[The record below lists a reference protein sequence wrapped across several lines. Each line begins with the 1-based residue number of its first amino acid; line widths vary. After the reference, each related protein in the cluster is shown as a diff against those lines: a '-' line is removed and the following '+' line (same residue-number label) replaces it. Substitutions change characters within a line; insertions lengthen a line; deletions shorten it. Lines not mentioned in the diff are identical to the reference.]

1 MPEAGTP
8 KDDVNVHVGFLSK
21 ITKRRVQ
28 RTFERA
34 SRDAWERRKRV
45 RVGIPKVLNIW
56 STAPFWRTY
65 LETVGITMNNVVFSP
80 DTSEEMWLEGGK
92 YGSVDPCYPAK
103 VAQAHIHSLLFES
116 HSEEAPLDYV
126 FFPCI
131 THVPSPMEGV
141 MDTASC
147 PIVAGT
153 PEVMKA
159 AFTKEVDFFRD
170 RGVSYLAPAM
180 TMHEPN
186 LLKRQLF
193 ETFGERLELTRDE
206 SDFAVDQAWRAMD
219 RFHEIMEA
227 KGRDILE
234 AVERDD
240 QIALL
245 MIGRPYHSDPGLN
258 HAVTDEF
265 QVLGYPIL
273 SIRSIPK
280 DKAWLN
286 RFFAD
291 DLERGRIASALDIN
305 EIWPENYSTNSALK
319 VWAARF
325 ASRHPNVAVLD
336 LSSFKCGHDAPVYGL
351 IDNVINTSGTP
362 YSALHDIDA
371 NKPTGSIKIRTKTYA
386 HSLKLHEERLE
397 DVSRAKA
404 ELGRRVEAKRI
415 ELLRLKSEQ
424 VQARTGRLDATLEQA
439 MRDAKARM
447 EAYEARLQVDPPAPS
462 TNMIQLTKLSI
473 SQRSGVSP

>member
-1 MPEAGTP
+1 
-8 KDDVNVHVGFLSK
+8 
-21 ITKRRVQ
+21 
-28 RTFERA
+28 
-34 SRDAWERRKRV
+34 
-45 RVGIPKVLNIW
+45 
-56 STAPFWRTY
+56 
-65 LETVGITMNNVVFSP
+65 
-80 DTSEEMWLEGGK
+80 
-92 YGSVDPCYPAK
+92 
-103 VAQAHIHSLLFES
+103 
-116 HSEEAPLDYV
+116 
-126 FFPCI
+126 
-131 THVPSPMEGV
+131 MEGV

-159 AFTKEVDFFRD
+159 AFTKEVDFFQD
-170 RGVSYLAPAM
+170 RNVKYLAPAM

-193 ETFGERLELTRDE
+193 DTFGERFELTQDE
-206 SDFAVDQAWRAMD
+206 SDFAVDQAWQAMD
-219 RFHEIMEA
+219 RFHSIMED
-227 KGRDILE
+227 KGREILE

-240 QIALL
+240 AIALL

-258 HAVTDEF
+258 HSVMDEF

-273 SIRSIPK
+273 SVRSIPK
-280 DKAWLN
+280 DPEWLE
-286 RFFAD
+286 RFFAE
-291 DLERGRIASALDIN
+291 DLKSGRVASALDIN

-351 IDNVINTSGTP
+351 IDNIINTSGTP

-397 DVSRAKA
+397 DVSRARA

-415 ELLRLKSEQ
+415 ELLRLKAEQ
-424 VQARTGRLDATLEQA
+424 LQARTNQLDPELQEA
-439 MRDAKARM
+439 MAEARVRM
-447 EAYEARLQVDPPAPS
+447 EAYEARLTRDDTPPP
-462 TNMIQLTKLSI
+462 NPNLIQLSKLSLG
-473 SQRSGVSP
+473 QHAGATP